1 VSRARETPQ
10 PEMLRP
16 ALLPGLL
23 SAIAAVIGIFLIGS
37 DLYFAVRLLLSILAC
52 IIAVFAVQGRAWWWL
67 PVLGAIVVLW
77 NPVAPFEFA
86 GPLWSAAHILA
97 AGALLAVG
105 LFLKVPERP

>member
-1 VSRARETPQ
+1 MSSARKTQQ
-10 PEMLRP
+10 PGELRP

-23 SAIAAVIGIFLIGS
+23 GAIATVIAIFLLGS
-37 DLYFAVRLLLSILAC
+37 DLYFAVRFIISILAC

-67 PVLGAIVVLW
+67 PVLVAIVVLW
-77 NPVAPFEFA
+77 NPVVPFEFQ

-105 LFLKVPERP
+105 LFLKVPERA